1 MQGKMYWGEVSEYD
15 KSWREYAKRNPN
27 VDIMFFKFEDFI
39 KNKAWVRRIENVTPG
54 WLAVDTSTVEVR
66 PIIIL

>member
-1 MQGKMYWGEVSEYD
+1 MQGKMYWGEVGEYD

-39 KNKAWVRRIENVTPG
+39 KNKAWVRRIVWKILHQYG
-54 WLAVDTSTVEVR
+54 WR
-66 PIIIL
+66 

>member
-15 KSWREYAKRNPN
+15 KSWRDYAKRNPN

-39 KNKAWVRRIENVTPG
+39 KNKAWVHRIVWE
-54 WLAVDTSTVEVR
+54 
-66 PIIIL
+66 ILHQYG